1 MPKEENCPICK
12 GKGFYIVLVS
22 QHSDEKETIKCD
34 KCSGKG
40 VVYVMTDEEER
51 DYWEDY
57 W

>member
-1 MPKEENCPICK
+1 MPNEENCPICK